1 MFLSIIIPMYN
12 REDTIGRCL
21 DSILSQNS
29 NEIEIICVDDASTD
43 RTREVVRNYQQVSD
57 NIRMTVNSKNQGQS
71 YTRNRGMEI
80 AQGKYIW
87 FVDSDDYISNEAIAW
102 LKDYCSEKEIDVD
115 NFDIVNVSDRGSD
128 LGTRELERT
137 DAIMTGEEL
146 FCLFSDINAVKAS
159 VCSQIYR
166 RSFIESINFKFT

>member
-57 NIRMTVNSKNQGQS
+57 KDRKSTRLNSS
-71 YTRNRGMEI
+71 HM
-80 AQGKYIW
+80 A
-87 FVDSDDYISNEAIAW
+87 
-102 LKDYCSEKEIDVD
+102 
-115 NFDIVNVSDRGSD
+115 
-128 LGTRELERT
+128 
-137 DAIMTGEEL
+137 
-146 FCLFSDINAVKAS
+146 
-159 VCSQIYR
+159 
-166 RSFIESINFKFT
+166 